1 MLTAFG
7 SGDADAAWWC
17 CKVLLWKLLVH
28 PVNPH
33 GLDLRFLR
41 WSKKGN
47 ERRSGM
53 QHISFLHIMIKRD
66 VLYQS
71 DQSVASKPFNML
83 RPTSQMDKHWMQM
96 DWHRGGD
103 FIVMALWFRCTSFLC
118 DFYTM
123 NISMQTFAVEVSQ
136 SQSLLHRADLNLT
149 SLPVNSYQ
157 CWLLLD
163 ALLAVVGLD
172 PRQSWMY
179 NHWTF
184 FNAWGPVNIQV
195 ILLHRADL
203 NLTSLP
209 VNSYQRWLLF
219 WLWVWQ

>member
-1 MLTAFG
+1 MIDALCEHPKIKSMLTAFG

-28 PVNPH
+28 RVNPH

-53 QHISFLHIMIKRD
+53 QHISFLHIMIKCD

-96 DWHRGGD
+96 DWHRGGG
-103 FIVMALWFRCTSFLC
+103 FIVMHLFDRIFDIWQLNCDQTRVLWG
-118 DFYTM
+118 
-123 NISMQTFAVEVSQ
+123 
-136 SQSLLHRADLNLT
+136 SLYSGIVHGR
-149 SLPVNSYQ
+149 
-157 CWLLLD
+157 LLLD
-163 ALLAVVGLD
+163 VL
-172 PRQSWMY
+172 M
-179 NHWTF
+179 
-184 FNAWGPVNIQV
+184 
-195 ILLHRADL
+195 
-203 NLTSLP
+203 
-209 VNSYQRWLLF
+209 LLF
-219 WLWVWQ
+219 GCLWPGDPTCQKGETNNCFCLIDLWHLITEPWPNQSSLGQSL